1 MDNSKEKKENPG
13 QGQEGRPTEKF
24 HLFINNVKYTQE
36 DGAKEIMTG
45 RELIGLV
52 PVEPAENA
60 DITYKNRDELLGLDT
75 SISIKMAQ
83 HFEVIRK
90 TVVAG

>member
-1 MDNSKEKKENPG
+1 MENLNEKKENPG
-13 QGQEGRPTEKF
+13 QGQGKRPTEKF

-45 RELIGLV
+45 RELIALV

-60 DITYKNRDELLGLDT
+60 DLTYKNEDELLALDT
-75 SISIKMAQ
+75 PIHIKLAQ

>member
-1 MDNSKEKKENPG
+1 MDNLKDKKENLG
-13 QGQEGRPTEKF
+13 QDQGGKPTEKF

-45 RELIGLV
+45 RELIALV

-60 DITYKNRDELLGLDT
+60 DLTYKNEDVLLALDT
-75 SISIKMAQ
+75 PINIKMAQ

>member
-1 MDNSKEKKENPG
+1 MDNKDKKENPRQG
-13 QGQEGRPTEKF
+13 QGEKPTEKF

-45 RELIGLV
+45 RELITLV
-52 PVEPAENA
+52 PVEPVENA
-60 DITYKNRDELLGLDT
+60 DLTYKNEDELLGLDT
-75 SISIKMAQ
+75 PINIKMAQ
-83 HFEVIRK
+83 QFEVIRK